1 MKKVK
6 KPKRIWSFSKS
17 LLTVCV
23 LPMVLVCA
31 LIATLSTRSM
41 EKAIE
46 EEINSS
52 LQIVATAVK
61 ETYTNL
67 YEGDYTVDFVGKVRK
82 GDKEINGDYQLID
95 AIKAGT
101 GYDVSMLFGNT
112 RLITTVAKDNGVR
125 ANGIPTDKQTYAR
138 IEEGTPFFLKD
149 FTVVGKSCYVYY
161 LPLVNEDGTVMG
173 AIEAVRESESVQATI
188 RSQVFVIVATAVVL
202 VVCVGAIAVLISGK
216 MVKRMSRIGAF
227 LESLINGRL
236 DHEPHQKS
244 LERQDELGDIYRH
257 CDKVQETFKS
267 MVEQINLSHRDLM
280 NAAKLLSEMASDTT
294 ESAANVSASVEE
306 ISEGARAQAD
316 STQEAHDNVSQIS
329 SQIGLITAE
338 VDAMAVYADDMAMR
352 GKESERIVEELS
364 KSGDSTKES
373 VSKVAEQIAIMNR
386 SVSGIKEAVNMI
398 QTIAD
403 ETDLL
408 SLNASIEAA
417 RAGVAGRGFAV
428 VAEQISKLALSSAQ
442 SSREIERILGEISKT
457 SDAMVTVM
465 SEVSSNM
472 DLQQEKLEET
482 KETYRAVAEGVDKS
496 LANIQSIKG
505 KIDILNESGNS
516 INETIESLAA
526 IAQQNA
532 ASAANTMESTEY
544 MSGTMEQVKNSAE
557 ELLCLA
563 DRLQDTL
570 SVFQL

>member
-6 KPKRIWSFSKS
+6 TPKRIWSFSKS
-17 LLTVCV
+17 LLSLCI
-23 LPMVLVCA
+23 LPMVIVCVV
-31 LIATLSTRSM
+31 IATLSTGAM
-41 EKAIE
+41 QKAIE
-46 EEINSS
+46 EEINGS

-125 ANGIPTDKQTYAR
+125 ANGTPTDKQTYAR
-138 IEEGTPFFLKD
+138 IEEGNPFFLKD
-149 FTVVGKSCYVYY
+149 FTVVGRTCYVYY

-173 AIEAVRESESVQATI
+173 AIEAVRESESVYQTVKK
-188 RSQVFVIVATAVVL
+188 QVVVVLMMAVVL
-202 VVCVGAIAVLISGK
+202 LVVAGATVVVSSRR
-216 MVKRMSRIGAF
+216 MVKRMSHIGAF
-227 LESLINGRL
+227 LESLINGHL
-236 DHEPHQKS
+236 DCVPHEKS
-244 LERQDELGDIYRH
+244 LCRQDELGDIYRH

-280 NAAKLLSEMASDTT
+280 NAAKQLSEMATDTT
-294 ESAANVSASVEE
+294 ESATNVSVAVEE
-306 ISEGARAQAD
+306 ISEGARTQAD

-329 SQIGLITAE
+329 SQIGLITEE

-373 VSKVAEQIAIMNR
+373 VSKVAEQIAIMNT

-398 QTIAD
+398 QSIAD

-417 RAGVAGRGFAV
+417 RAGAAGRGFAV

-472 DLQQEKLEET
+472 DIQQEKLEET
-482 KETYRAVAEGVDKS
+482 KATYRAVADGVDKS

-526 IAQQNA
+526 IAEQNA
-532 ASAANTMESTEY
+532 ASAANTMESAEY

-557 ELLCLA
+557 ELLALA